1 MSNFVFMNRSRILA
15 TTARRQTI
23 GAMNAM
29 KPLSSWSAIAA
40 GTGAS
45 GNGGNGTGA
54 STSAANTV
62 GMRMAAATIVT
73 AIDAL
78 EAFVEENGNG
88 APKLE
93 APRSCF
99 ATGKKIQREFTS
111 SSS

>member
-40 GTGAS
+40 ATGAS
-45 GNGGNGTGA
+45 GNGGNVNGA
-54 STSAANTV
+54 STSDANTV
-62 GMRMAAATIVT
+62 GMRMAAATIVSGMVTGTET

-78 EAFVEENGNG
+78 ESFAEENGNG

-99 ATGKKIQREFTS
+99 CN
-111 SSS
+111 

>member
-1 MSNFVFMNRSRILA
+1 
-15 TTARRQTI
+15 
-23 GAMNAM
+23 
-29 KPLSSWSAIAA
+29 
-40 GTGAS
+40 
-45 GNGGNGTGA
+45 
-54 STSAANTV
+54 
-62 GMRMAAATIVT
+62 MAAATIVTGIVTATET

-111 SSS
+111 SSSEKTASNRRVSS